1 MEVFFQ
7 KKVAHGFLFLESC
20 FYFFERTLIDL
31 VFFHCV
37 LIFLYQLF
45 FLTIGSGAQS
55 SKAQSKYCHRMLLK
69 TCGVQTKRIYTYLV
83 CIYEAK
89 AFLKLANSKP
99 CRLGSQCYRKQGLQ
113 EQGSEANQACRVK
126 AMQAC
131 IANK

>member
-1 MEVFFQ
+1 VEC
-7 KKVAHGFLFLESC
+7 KP
-20 FYFFERTLIDL
+20 
-31 VFFHCV
+31 
-37 LIFLYQLF
+37 
-45 FLTIGSGAQS
+45 
-55 SKAQSKYCHRMLLK
+55 
-69 TCGVQTKRIYTYLV
+69 KRIYTYLV

-131 IANK
+131 IATAIPSLKQKPFRAGLQTNSQ